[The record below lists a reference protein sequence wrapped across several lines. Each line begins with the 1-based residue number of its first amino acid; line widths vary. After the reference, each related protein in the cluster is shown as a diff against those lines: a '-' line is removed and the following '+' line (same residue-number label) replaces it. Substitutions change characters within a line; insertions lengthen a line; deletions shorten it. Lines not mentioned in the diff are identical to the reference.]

1 MIHLPGHGIFA
12 PANFQLAG
20 HRLEPGLVLLVPQVA
35 QKARHALFQAGEQ
48 VGKAGRILGQKAL
61 CVFVHQ
67 KAGKVRHGVVVQ
79 REKRRQPGAGV
90 VRGRVRVQCHLQHPV
105 HQGAALVCGKLCP
118 LAGLQAQHI
127 LQKVAVPAGI
137 VFFQLAGRDA
147 QFAAQQRFQ
156 RGQVV
161 HLPGRVFFHAAQQ
174 GKAPWFFPCRGVQ
187 RFGQA
192 GAFDVR
198 ERPAAAQRIQ
208 TVSRRGGQIR
218 KFQFRGRR
226 VQRVH
231 DGLQRRAQGL
241 PLPLWP
247 AEPQPLCRGG
257 EGLIKAHLLTH
268 YAVLEAVRQVD
279 LLCHQHVTVGVG
291 QKARLGRRT
300 GELALR
306 KAQHEHIIRCIQ
318 THFAGACEHH
328 GVQRLG
334 DVPEVGRAQQQAEQ
348 VFVFWDGDALPTQQ
362 VGHLV

>member
-1 MIHLPGHGIFA
+1 M
-12 PANFQLAG
+12 
-20 HRLEPGLVLLVPQVA
+20 
-35 QKARHALFQAGEQ
+35 
-48 VGKAGRILGQKAL
+48 
-61 CVFVHQ
+61 
-67 KAGKVRHGVVVQ
+67 
-79 REKRRQPGAGV
+79 
-90 VRGRVRVQCHLQHPV
+90 
-105 HQGAALVCGKLCP
+105 
-118 LAGLQAQHI
+118 
-127 LQKVAVPAGI
+127 
-137 VFFQLAGRDA
+137 
-147 QFAAQQRFQ
+147 
-156 RGQVV
+156 
-161 HLPGRVFFHAAQQ
+161 
-174 GKAPWFFPCRGVQ
+174 Q

-257 EGLIKAHLLTH
+257 EGLVKAHLLTH
-268 YAVLEAVRQVD
+268 HAVLEAVRQVD
-279 LLCHQHVTVGVG
+279 LLCHQHVAVGVG

-300 GELALR
+300 GKLALR

-318 THFAGACEHH
+318 THLARAGQHH
-328 GVQRLG
+328 GIQRLG